1 MSTMVALRLA
11 EATID
16 QIDQLV
22 AAGWTVN
29 RTVFVREAIETALAQ
44 AVEQQLDRQIA
55 AALDSVHETP
65 VEIEA
70 LKASSRAWIASLPD
84 EDW

>member
-1 MSTMVALRLA
+1 MTMVTLRLA
-11 EATID
+11 DETVD

-22 AAGWTVN
+22 AAGRSLN
-29 RTVFVREAIETALAQ
+29 RTVFVRDAIGAALAQ
-44 AVEQQLDRQIA
+44 AAEKELDRQIST
-55 AALDSVHETP
+55 ALDRVSETP
-65 VEIEA
+65 DEIDA

>member
-1 MSTMVALRLA
+1 MTMVALRLA
-11 EATID
+11 DETIE

-22 AAGWTVN
+22 AAGWWIN
-29 RTVFVREAIETALAQ
+29 RTVFVREAIEAALSQ
-44 AVEQQLDRQIA
+44 AVEKELDRQIGE
-55 AALDSVHETP
+55 ALDRVRETP
-65 VEIEA
+65 DEIEA

>member
-55 AALDSVHETP
+55 AALDRVHETP
-65 VEIEA
+65 AEIEA
-70 LKASSRAWIASLPD
+70 LKASSRAWIAWLPD